1 MAKKVTVTL
10 VDDFDGEGPADETV
24 EFSIDGVSYEID
36 LSAKNAKKLRED
48 LKQWIDAGR
57 RVGGRRRGRTA
68 TPARGARA
76 TIDREQSGAIRE
88 WARRNGHKVS
98 TRGRIPA
105 DVIEAFHA
113 AT

>member
-36 LSAKNAKKLRED
+36 LSVRNAQKLRNEF
-48 LKQWIDAGR
+48 KPWVEAGR
-57 RVGGRRRGRTA
+57 RVGGRRRGR
-68 TPARGARA
+68 PAGGSGRGRPG
-76 TIDREQSGAIRE
+76 IDREQSAAIRE

-105 DVIEAFHA
+105 EVIEAFHA

>member
-10 VDDFDGEGPADETV
+10 VDDFDGSGPADETV

-36 LSAKNAKKLRED
+36 LSSKNAQKIRD
-48 LKQWIDAGR
+48 DFKQWIDAGR
-57 RVGGRRRGRTA
+57 RVGGRRRGRA
-68 TPARGARA
+68 AGPARGRG
-76 TIDREQSGAIRE
+76 TIDREQSAAIRE

-105 DVIEAFHA
+105 EVIEAFHA
-113 AT
+113 AS